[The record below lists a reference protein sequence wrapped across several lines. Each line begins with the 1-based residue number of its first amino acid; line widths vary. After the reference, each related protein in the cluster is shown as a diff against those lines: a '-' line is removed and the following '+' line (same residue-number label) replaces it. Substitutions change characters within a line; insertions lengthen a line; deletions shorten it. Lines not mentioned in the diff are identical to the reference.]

1 MKMIT
6 ENTVLRA
13 DKIVADAAEE
23 AWKFAGDLIV
33 PHQKGLIS
41 NTTIIYALGDIIL
54 NLHPGREKN

>member
-33 PHQKGLIS
+33 PH
-41 NTTIIYALGDIIL
+41 
-54 NLHPGREKN
+54 